1 MAKTTA
7 LPEWIPVKE
16 RLPDGNQDV
25 LIACGGYLTV
35 AMLRNGEWW
44 GEADLP
50 YLPQTVTHWMPLP
63 AMPPQGEKYRSPKRG
78 EPVTFPLPHSK
89 PPRGWVD

>member
-7 LPEWIPVKE
+7 FPEWIPVEE
-16 RLPDGNQDV
+16 RLPESNQWV
-25 LIACGGYLTV
+25 LIACGYMTV

-44 GEADLP
+44 DSDLP
-50 YLPQTVTHWMPLP
+50 HSSHTVTHWMPLP
-63 AMPPQGEKYRSPKRG
+63 AMPPQGEKYRSPRRG
-78 EPVTFPLPHSK
+78 EPVSFPLPHSK